1 MPGRVRWGDGAS
13 RLDKVAL
20 ALAGIAALAASVSLF
35 GWLFKM
41 PTLASFGASYAPAW
55 PLTISGHL
63 LLSFAMIA
71 AILGRRA
78 ATVAATAVLILV
90 ALVIAESASGVRPG
104 IDLLLFPDQLA
115 RAAAPHPGRPGSN
128 SLLSFVL
135 LATTILFARRQSPL
149 FDRAANVLAAL
160 ALCLGLYSTIALT
173 WIGPATSLNQF
184 FVAPLPA
191 GVASLAI
198 ACSFLWWKHEA
209 GWTGLLSADQMGQP
223 LRWLVLPILFVLP
236 AIPLVVE
243 QWSIKTGS
251 APPEGATLIA
261 ILVNMLIIGT
271 ILMLVSERLIRQRT
285 AIGDLSDALDSA
297 AIALVRPDG
306 TILHWTRGC
315 TELYGWSADEAV
327 GRNKHDLLRSRGVEG
342 YNTDAAQGDG
352 PFSDQLEAE
361 FVEHRRDGT
370 ELHVLE
376 RRRSL
381 NRAGRDDIVV
391 LKMLDITTRVEAE
404 EELRV
409 SENRLA
415 IAAEVN
421 EIGVF
426 DWDVASGRISW
437 SPGSEQ
443 RLGLPAGAIDT
454 FDMWRD
460 HVEPAE
466 VFDVLASIES
476 AVAERRDRFAFQYR
490 FLPESGSPRMLE
502 GTARCLYDDRGNL
515 VRSVGSI
522 IDVTQR
528 NRREAEKRLDSMIE
542 TVPDATIVI
551 DDHGIIKSFSPAAEA
566 MFGYTAA
573 SMIGCNVKLLM
584 PDTLASR
591 HDAAIAGY
599 LHTGERKVIGMT
611 RELTARRA
619 DDTQFPI
626 ELNVGEA
633 RIGEERIFT
642 GIVRDVSRRVF
653 EEQRLSELSAELA
666 HISRQRAMSELAAD
680 LAHELNQPLSATAN
694 FVAAARML
702 IEQGAGG
709 ERVAD
714 LLHMAEEQTQ
724 RSGDIIRR
732 LRDFLA
738 KRDTEMRPESLDH
751 VIKDAVALVFFGGGR
766 VEIDFS
772 YDLDPTCD
780 TIFADRV
787 QVQQVLVNLL
797 RNAVEALRSVDAGRP
812 RRIAITSRASEDD
825 MVMLTI
831 EDTGP
836 GIPDALREQL
846 YERFST
852 TKSGAAMGIGLSIS
866 RRIVEAHGGVLTAEN
881 QPGGGAAFCLTLPV
895 FKELEDDPEHLSD

>member
-1 MPGRVRWGDGAS
+1 LV
-13 RLDKVAL
+13 
-20 ALAGIAALAASVSLF
+20 LAGIAALAASVSLF

-55 PLTISGHL
+55 PLTIVGHL
-63 LLSFAMIA
+63 LLSFATIA
-71 AILGRRA
+71 VILGRSA
-78 ATVAATAVLILV
+78 GTVAAIAVLVLV
-90 ALVIAESASGVRPG
+90 ALVMAETISGIRPG
-104 IDLLLFPDQLA
+104 IDLLLFPDQLV
-115 RAAAPHPGRPGSN
+115 RLAAPNPGRPGSN
-128 SLLSFVL
+128 SLLSFLL
-135 LATTILFARRQSPL
+135 LASTILFVQRQSPL
-149 FDRAANVLAAL
+149 LDRAANILAAL
-160 ALCLGLYSTIALT
+160 ALCLGLYSTVALT
-173 WIGPATSLNQF
+173 WIGPAAPLNQF

-209 GWTGLLSADQMGQP
+209 GWTGLLSVDQMGQP
-223 LRWLVLPILFVLP
+223 LRWLILPILFVLP
-236 AIPLVVE
+236 AIPLVLE
-243 QWSIKTGS
+243 QWAIRTGS

-271 ILMLVSERLIRQRT
+271 ILLLVSDRLTRQRT
-285 AIGDLSDALDSA
+285 ALGDLSDALDSA
-297 AIALVRPDG
+297 AIVLVRPDG
-306 TILHWTRGC
+306 EILHWTRGC

-327 GRNKHDLLRSRGVEG
+327 GRNKHDLLRSREVEG
-342 YNTDAAQGDG
+342 HSTDAAQGDG
-352 PFSDQLEAE
+352 PLSGQLEAE

-370 ELHVLE
+370 ALHVLE

-381 NRAGRDDIVV
+381 HRPGRDDIVV

-460 HVEPAE
+460 HVEPA
-466 VFDVLASIES
+466 DVADVMASIDS
-476 AVAERRDRFAFQYR
+476 AVADRRDRFAFQYR
-490 FLPESGSPRMLE
+490 FLPETGSPRMLE
-502 GTARCLYDDRGNL
+502 GTARCLYDEQGNL
-515 VRSVGSI
+515 VRSVGSV

-528 NRREAEKRLDSMIE
+528 NRLEAEMRLDSMIE

-551 DDHGIIKSFSPAAEA
+551 NEHGVIKSFSSAAEA
-566 MFGYTAA
+566 MFGYSTESA
-573 SMIGCNVKLLM
+573 IGRNLKMLM
-584 PDTLASR
+584 PESLAVQ
-591 HDAAIAGY
+591 HDVAIVEY
-599 LHTGERKVIGMT
+599 LRTGERKVIGKT

-619 DDTQFPI
+619 DGTFFPV
-626 ELNVGEA
+626 ELNVGETL
-633 RIGEERIFT
+633 IGDERIFT
-642 GIVRDVSRRVF
+642 GIVRDVSGRQL

-694 FVAAARML
+694 FIAAARML

-714 LLHMAEEQTQ
+714 LLHLAEEQTQ

-738 KRDTEMRPESLDH
+738 KRDTEMRPESLDD
-751 VIKDAVALVFFGGGR
+751 VIKDAVALVFFGSGR
-766 VEIDFS
+766 EEIELS

-787 QVQQVLVNLL
+787 QIQQVLVNLL
-797 RNAVEALRSVDAGRP
+797 RNAVEALRSVDASHP
-812 RRIAITSRASEDD
+812 RRIVIKSRSTDDD
-825 MVMLTI
+825 MVMLAI
-831 EDTGP
+831 RDSGP

-846 YERFST
+846 YARFST
-852 TKSGAAMGIGLSIS
+852 TKSGTAMGIGLSIS
-866 RRIVEAHGGVLTAEN
+866 RRIVEAHGGALTAEN
-881 QPGGGAAFCLTLPV
+881 QPEGGAAFCFTLPV

>member
-1 MPGRVRWGDGAS
+1 
-13 RLDKVAL
+13 L
-20 ALAGIAALAASVSLF
+20 ALAGIAALAAFVSLF

-55 PLTISGHL
+55 PLTIVGHL

-78 ATVAATAVLILV
+78 GTVTAIAVLILV
-90 ALVIAESASGVRPG
+90 VLIMAESISGIRPG

-115 RAAAPHPGRPGSN
+115 RLAAPNPGRPGSN

-135 LATTILFARRQSPL
+135 LASTILFAQRQSPL
-149 FDRAANVLAAL
+149 LDRAANVLAAL
-160 ALCLGLYSTIALT
+160 ALCLGLYSTVALT
-173 WIGPATSLNQF
+173 WIGPAAPLNQF

-209 GWTGLLSADQMGQP
+209 GWAGLLSADQMGQP
-223 LRWLVLPILFVLP
+223 LRWLILPLLFVLP
-236 AIPLVVE
+236 AIPLVLE
-243 QWSIKTGS
+243 QWSIRTGS

-271 ILMLVSERLIRQRT
+271 ILLLVSDRLTRQRT
-285 AIGDLSDALDSA
+285 ALGDLSDALDSA

-306 TILHWTRGC
+306 EILHWTRGC
-315 TELYGWSADEAV
+315 TELYGWTDAEAV
-327 GRNKHDLLRSRGVEG
+327 GRNKHELLQSRPTG
-342 YNTDAAQGDG
+342 TADG
-352 PFSDQLEAE
+352 PLLSTDGDAE
-361 FVEHRRDGT
+361 FVERRRDGID
-370 ELHVLE
+370 LNVLE
-376 RRRSL
+376 RRRYLRRS
-381 NRAGRDDIVV
+381 GRDDVVV
-391 LKMLDITTRVEAE
+391 LKMLDLTSRVRAE

-443 RLGLPAGAIDT
+443 RLGLSAGAIDT

-460 HVEPAE
+460 HVEPA
-466 VFDVLASIES
+466 DVSDVMASIDS
-476 AVAERRDRFAFQYR
+476 AVADRRDRFAFQYR
-490 FLPESGSPRMLE
+490 FLPESGSPRALE
-502 GTARCLYDDRGNL
+502 GTARCLYDEQGNL
-515 VRSVGSI
+515 VRSIGSI

-528 NRREAEKRLDSMIE
+528 NRREAEMRLDSMIE

-551 DDHGIIKSFSPAAEA
+551 NEHGVIKSFSRAAEA
-566 MFGYTAA
+566 MFGYSAESA
-573 SMIGCNVKLLM
+573 IGRNLKMLM
-584 PDTLASR
+584 PEGLAVQ
-591 HDAAIAGY
+591 HDIAIVEY
-599 LHTGERKVIGMT
+599 LRTGERKVIGKT

-619 DDTQFPI
+619 DGTFFPV
-626 ELNVGEA
+626 ELNVGETL
-633 RIGEERIFT
+633 IDDERIFT
-642 GIVRDVSRRVF
+642 GIVRDVSGRQL

-694 FVAAARML
+694 FIAAARML
-702 IEQGAGG
+702 IEEGASG

-738 KRDTEMRPESLDH
+738 KRDIEMRPESLED
-751 VIKDAVALVFFGGGR
+751 VIKGAVALVFFGSGR
-766 VEIDFS
+766 EELDLS
-772 YDLDPTCD
+772 YDLDLTCD

-787 QVQQVLVNLL
+787 QIQQVLVNLL
-797 RNAVEALRSVDAGRP
+797 RNAVEALRSVEAGHP
-812 RRIAITSRASEDD
+812 RRIEIKSRSSDGD
-825 MVMLTI
+825 MVMLAI
-831 EDTGP
+831 RDTGP
-836 GIPDALREQL
+836 GIPDALSEQL
-846 YERFST
+846 YMRFST

-866 RRIVEAHGGVLTAEN
+866 RRIVEAHGGVLTAQN
-881 QPGGGAAFCLTLPV
+881 QPEGGAAFCITLPV

>member
-1 MPGRVRWGDGAS
+1 
-13 RLDKVAL
+13 L
-20 ALAGIAALAASVSLF
+20 ALAGIAALAAFVSLF

-55 PLTISGHL
+55 PLTIAGHL

-78 ATVAATAVLILV
+78 GTVAAIIVLILV
-90 ALVIAESASGVRPG
+90 ALVMAENVSGIRSG

-115 RAAAPHPGRPGSN
+115 RLASPNPGRPGSN

-135 LATTILFARRQSPL
+135 LASTILFAQRHSPL
-149 FDRAANVLAAL
+149 LDRAANVLAAL
-160 ALCLGLYSTIALT
+160 ALCLGLYSTVALT
-173 WIGPATSLNQF
+173 WIGPAAPLNQF

-191 GVASLAI
+191 GMASLAI

-223 LRWLVLPILFVLP
+223 LRWLILPLLFVLP
-236 AIPLVVE
+236 AIPLVLE
-243 QWSIKTGS
+243 QWSIRTGS

-271 ILMLVSERLIRQRT
+271 ILLLVSDRLTRQRT
-285 AIGDLSDALDSA
+285 ALGDLSDALDSA

-306 TILHWTRGC
+306 EILHWTRGC
-315 TELYGWSADEAV
+315 TELYGWTDAEAI
-327 GRNKHDLLRSRGVEG
+327 GRNKHELLQSRPTGTADAPPLS
-342 YNTDAAQGDG
+342 TDGD
-352 PFSDQLEAE
+352 AE
-361 FVEHRRDGT
+361 FVERRRDGID
-370 ELHVLE
+370 LNVLE
-376 RRRSL
+376 RRRYLRRS
-381 NRAGRDDIVV
+381 GRDDVVV
-391 LKMLDITTRVEAE
+391 LKMLDLTSRVRAE

-443 RLGLPAGAIDT
+443 RLGLSAGAIDT

-460 HVEPAE
+460 HVEPA
-466 VFDVLASIES
+466 DVSDVMASIDS
-476 AVAERRDRFAFQYR
+476 AVADRRDRFAFQYR
-490 FLPESGSPRMLE
+490 FLPESGSPRTLE
-502 GTARCLYDDRGNL
+502 GTARCLYDEQGNL
-515 VRSVGSI
+515 VRSIGSI

-528 NRREAEKRLDSMIE
+528 NRREAEMRLDSMIE

-551 DDHGIIKSFSPAAEA
+551 NEHGVIKSFSRAAEA
-566 MFGYTAA
+566 MFGYSAESA
-573 SMIGCNVKLLM
+573 IGRNLKMLM
-584 PDTLASR
+584 PEGLAVQ
-591 HDAAIAGY
+591 HDIAIVEY
-599 LHTGERKVIGMT
+599 LRTGERKVIGKT

-619 DDTQFPI
+619 DGTFFPV
-626 ELNVGEA
+626 ELNVGETL
-633 RIGEERIFT
+633 IDNERIFT
-642 GIVRDVSRRVF
+642 GIVRDVSGRQL

-694 FVAAARML
+694 FIAAARML
-702 IEQGAGG
+702 IEEGASG

-738 KRDTEMRPESLDH
+738 KRDIEMRPESLED
-751 VIKDAVALVFFGGGR
+751 VIKGAVALVFFGSGR
-766 VEIDFS
+766 EELDLS

-787 QVQQVLVNLL
+787 QIQQVLVNLL
-797 RNAVEALRSVDAGRP
+797 RNAVEALRSVEVGHP
-812 RRIAITSRASEDD
+812 RRIEIKSRSSDGD
-825 MVMLTI
+825 MVMLAI
-831 EDTGP
+831 RDTGP
-836 GIPDALREQL
+836 GIPDALSEQL
-846 YERFST
+846 YMRFST

-866 RRIVEAHGGVLTAEN
+866 RRIVEAHGGVLTAQN
-881 QPGGGAAFCLTLPV
+881 QPEGGAAFCITLPV

>member
-1 MPGRVRWGDGAS
+1 LV
-13 RLDKVAL
+13 
-20 ALAGIAALAASVSLF
+20 LAGIAALAAIVSLF
-35 GWLFKM
+35 GWLSKM
-41 PTLASFGASYAPAW
+41 PTLASFGASYTPAW
-55 PLTISGHL
+55 PLTTAGHL
-63 LLSFAMIA
+63 LLSFAMVT

-78 ATVAATAVLILV
+78 ATIAAIAVLILV
-90 ALVIAESASGVRPG
+90 ALVIAESATGIRPG
-104 IDLLLFPDQLA
+104 IDLLLFPDQLS
-115 RAAAPHPGRPGSN
+115 RSVSPNPGRPGTN

-135 LATTILFARRQSPL
+135 LATAILFARRQSPL
-149 FDRAANVLAAL
+149 LDRAANVLAAL
-160 ALCLGLYSTIALT
+160 ALCLGLYSTVALM
-173 WIGPATSLNQF
+173 WIGPATPLNQF

-209 GWTGLLSADQMGQP
+209 GWTGLLSVDQMGQP
-223 LRWLVLPILFVLP
+223 LRWLILPILFVLP
-236 AIPLVVE
+236 AIPIFLE
-243 QWSIKTGS
+243 QWSIRTGN
-251 APPEGATLIA
+251 APPAGATLIA
-261 ILVNMLIIGT
+261 ILANMLIIGT
-271 ILMLVSERLIRQRT
+271 ILLLVSDRLTRQQT
-285 AIGDLSDALDSA
+285 AIGDLGDALDSA

-306 TILHWTRGC
+306 EILHWTRGC

-327 GRNKHDLLRSRGVEG
+327 GRDKHDLLRSRQVEG
-342 YNTDAAQGDG
+342 HNTDAAQGDG
-352 PFSDQLEAE
+352 PLSDQQEAE

-370 ELHVLE
+370 ELHVVE

-381 NRAGRDDIVV
+381 HRAGRDDIVV

-443 RLGLPAGAIDT
+443 RLGLPAGAIET

-460 HVEPAE
+460 HVEPAD
-466 VFDVLASIES
+466 VFDVQASIDS
-476 AVAERRDRFAFQYR
+476 AVADRRDRFAFQYR
-490 FLPESGSPRMLE
+490 FLPDSGPPRMLE

-528 NRREAEKRLDSMIE
+528 NRREAEMRLDSMIE

-551 DDHGIIKSFSPAAEA
+551 DEHGVIKSFSRAAEA
-566 MFGYTAA
+566 MFGYSTEAA
-573 SMIGCNVKLLM
+573 IGGNIKMLM
-584 PDTLASR
+584 PKGLAAQ
-591 HDAAIAGY
+591 HDVALVEY
-599 LHTGERKVIGMT
+599 LQTGVRKVIGRT
-611 RELTARRA
+611 RELTARHA
-619 DDTQFPI
+619 DGTFFPV
-626 ELNVGEA
+626 ELNVGET
-633 RIGEERIFT
+633 RVGDERIFT
-642 GIVRDVSRRVF
+642 GIVRDVSGRLL

-694 FVAAARML
+694 FIAAARML
-702 IEQGAGG
+702 IEQGGGG

-738 KRDTEMRPESLDH
+738 KRDIEMRSESLDD
-751 VIKDAVALVFFGGGR
+751 VTKDAVALVFFGSGR
-766 VEIDFS
+766 EEIELS
-772 YDLDPTCD
+772 YDLDPACD

-787 QVQQVLVNLL
+787 QIQQVLVNLL
-797 RNAVEALRSVDAGRP
+797 RNAVEALRSLDAGHQ
-812 RRIAITSRASEDD
+812 RRIVIASRSRDDD
-825 MVMLTI
+825 MVELAI
-831 EDTGP
+831 RDTGP
-836 GIPDALREQL
+836 GIPDALSEQL
-846 YERFST
+846 YARFST

-881 QPGGGAAFCLTLPV
+881 QPEGGAMFCFTLPV
-895 FKELEDDPEHLSD
+895 FKELEDDTEHLPD

>member
-1 MPGRVRWGDGAS
+1 MPGRMRRAHDAS
-13 RLDKVAL
+13 RRDKVAL
-20 ALAGIAALAASVSLF
+20 VLAAIAALVASLSLL
-35 GWLFKM
+35 GWLFGV
-41 PTLASFGASYAPAW
+41 PALASFGASYAPAW
-55 PLTISGHL
+55 PLTTAGHL
-63 LLSFAMIA
+63 LLSFAMLM

-78 ATVAATAVLILV
+78 ATVPAIAVLILV
-90 ALVIAESASGVRPG
+90 AIVVAESASGIRPG
-104 IDLLLFPDQLA
+104 IDRLLFSEQLA
-115 RAAAPHPGRPGSN
+115 RSAAPNPGRPGSN
-128 SLLSFVL
+128 SLLSFVS
-135 LATTILFARRQSPL
+135 LAAAIVLAQRQSPL
-149 FDRAANVLAAL
+149 LDRAANVLAAL
-160 ALCLGLYSTIALT
+160 ALCLGLYSTTALM
-173 WIGPATSLNQF
+173 WIDHATPLNHF

-191 GVASLAI
+191 GLASLAI

-209 GWTGLLSADQMGQP
+209 GWTGLLSGDRMRQP
-223 LRWLVLPILFVLP
+223 LGWLVLPILFVLP
-236 AIPLVVE
+236 AIPIVLE
-243 QWSIKTGS
+243 QWSIATGS
-251 APPEGATLIA
+251 APPEGAALIA

-271 ILMLVSERLIRQRT
+271 ILLLVADRLTRQRM
-285 AIGDLSDALDSA
+285 ALSDLNDALDSA
-297 AIALVRPDG
+297 AIALVGSDG
-306 TILHWTRGC
+306 TILHWTQGC

-327 GRNKHDLLRSRGVEG
+327 GRNKHALLQSREVEG
-342 YNTDAAQGDG
+342 HDIDVAPGDG
-352 PFSDQLEAE
+352 SPPDRLETE
-361 FVEHRRDGT
+361 FVERRRDGT
-370 ELHVLE
+370 KLHVVE
-376 RRRSL
+376 RRRPL
-381 NRAGRDDIVV
+381 HRAGRNDVVV

-426 DWDVASGRISW
+426 DWDVVSGRISW

-460 HVEPAE
+460 HVEPA
-466 VFDVLASIES
+466 DVSNVIASIDS
-476 AVAERRDRFAFQYR
+476 AVADRRDRFAFQYR
-490 FLPESGSPRMLE
+490 FLPDSGSPRMLE
-502 GTARCLYDDRGNL
+502 GTARCLYDEQGNL
-515 VRSVGSI
+515 VRSIGSI
-522 IDVTQR
+522 VDVTQR
-528 NRREAEKRLDSMIE
+528 SRREAEMRLESIIR

-566 MFGYTAA
+566 MFGYSAE
-573 SMIGCNVKLLM
+573 SMIGCNVKILM
-584 PDTLASR
+584 PDMLASR
-591 HDAAIAGY
+591 HDAAIADY
-599 LHTGERKVIGMT
+599 LRTGERKVIGMT

-642 GIVRDVSRRVF
+642 GIVRDVSKRLF

-694 FVAAARML
+694 FIAAARML
-702 IEQGAGG
+702 IEQGASG

-714 LLHMAEEQTQ
+714 LLYMAEEQTQ

-738 KRDTEMRPESLDH
+738 KRDIEMRPESLDD
-751 VIKDAVALVFFGGGR
+751 VIRDAVALVFFGSGR
-766 VEIDFS
+766 EEIELS
-772 YDLDPTCD
+772 YDLDSASD

-787 QVQQVLVNLL
+787 QIQQVLVNLL

-812 RRIAITSRASEDD
+812 RRIVIRSRSSDDD
-825 MVMLTI
+825 MVMLSI
-831 EDTGP
+831 MDTGP
-836 GIPDALREQL
+836 GIPDALSEQL
-846 YERFST
+846 YARFST
-852 TKSGAAMGIGLSIS
+852 TKSGTAMGIGLSIS
-866 RRIVEAHGGVLTAEN
+866 RRIVEAHGGVLTAES
-881 QPGGGAAFCLTLPV
+881 QPEGGAAFSFTLPV